1 LTIVPF
7 LCAAVLL
14 SFPTKSDELGSL
26 SLASSPSLQNP
37 SLALSDACQNKRKF
51 ARHTC
56 GSIHESLHPCIMTLL
71 VSPRNLPDTFISSG
85 EESNSDQAQDQR
97 QRSVDS
103 PLAEYDAQIVGR
115 PSEEHLDVII
125 NRLDASRDV
134 G

>member
-1 LTIVPF
+1 
-7 LCAAVLL
+7 
-14 SFPTKSDELGSL
+14 
-26 SLASSPSLQNP
+26 
-37 SLALSDACQNKRKF
+37 
-51 ARHTC
+51 
-56 GSIHESLHPCIMTLL
+56 MTLL